1 MKKKVILAIFSFFVA
16 ICTLDV
22 IIALRLTPITLKREI
37 FVYEFGN
44 EISTDVATY
53 INANDTVLKQAK
65 LNFSNV
71 KNEIG
76 IYQASVEY
84 AGSKYDFYIKIED
97 TTKPIVKLKQIVFNV
112 NPGETIQA
120 YDLLESVQDQSKIKA
135 YFLLDN
141 GKKETQQTFN
151 ENGSY
156 VMNILVVDAAG
167 NQAAKLRVKIVV
179 GHHGNYPTLL
189 GITDIEIKKGEKF
202 DPMAGVSASDGNGN
216 DITSRIQIL
225 KNNVKYDKEGVYEVI
240 YSVKND
246 NGNTLQRTRKVE
258 VIKNESEKK
267 S

>member
-1 MKKKVILAIFSFFVA
+1 MKKTSLIEAFNIERKNTKTLEVNDYDIFP
-16 ICTLDV
+16 D
-22 IIALRLTPITLKREI
+22 K
-37 FVYEFGN
+37 
-44 EISTDVATY
+44 
-53 INANDTVLKQAK
+53 K
-65 LNFSNV
+65 
-71 KNEIG
+71 
-76 IYQASVEY
+76 
-84 AGSKYDFYIKIED
+84 
-97 TTKPIVKLKQIVFNV
+97 
-112 NPGETIQA
+112 
-120 YDLLESVQDQSKIKA
+120 
-135 YFLLDN
+135 LLD
-141 GKKETQQTFN
+141 E
-151 ENGSY
+151 
-156 VMNILVVDAAG
+156 
-167 NQAAKLRVKIVV
+167 LRVKIVV